1 MRFTGVDQIQFGQS
15 EGIPE
20 PGSLLMLALGLAGL
34 GGMVHLK
41 SRKLTAVPSQV

>member
-1 MRFTGVDQIQFGQS
+1 
-15 EGIPE
+15 
-20 PGSLLMLALGLAGL
+20 MLALGLAGV